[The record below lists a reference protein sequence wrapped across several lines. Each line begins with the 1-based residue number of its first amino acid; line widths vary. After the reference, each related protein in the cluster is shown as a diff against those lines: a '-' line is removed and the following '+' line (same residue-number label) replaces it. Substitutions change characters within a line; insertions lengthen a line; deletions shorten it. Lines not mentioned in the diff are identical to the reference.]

1 MKNIA
6 AVFFFLVFSAT
17 IFGQTANMDVSKVG
31 PKTTRIDK
39 ARYAQ
44 IYYVSQKNGSDKK
57 GDGTEANPWETVFH
71 ALNSVKGESENHHI
85 AVFVAEGDYSKAT
98 VVMKQYVDLFGGFS
112 PATWERDI
120 YKYSTVLDGRNAR
133 RVVMGADNAMLDGFT
148 VKNGLSRSHGGGI
161 LCDDSAPTIS
171 NCFIVNNYALEPGNF
186 DNQRI
191 HQHGNDGGGVACLFD
206 ATPVIENN
214 LFYNNRTSI
223 GDGGALSF
231 YGWSRKRHGT
241 DRRIENNFMVGYV
254 RPTVKNNVF
263 VENTAGV
270 NDIYRTR
277 SSNGGAISCSH
288 EARPIIENNIVASN
302 RAKGNSDAGGIYAEY
317 FSYPT
322 IKDNWITGNISD
334 DDGGGIYIMRLSDA
348 HVTDN
353 FIAGN
358 WTKGGGVGGV
368 RLSKEGRAQITGN
381 VIVNAQS
388 GGGVQCVDSY
398 MELKNNII
406 MNNLGSYSIWFT
418 DTFSYFK
425 PSVVEDNIVRGN
437 KGKLRIENKDPNQI
451 TLRDNNFDESVPGSG
466 NVSQSVNID
475 EKSLSGSIKN
485 MSFDGNKYQTVLIA
499 GEKLNTKEV
508 EGHVIRIGEF
518 WSVIAKAE
526 NGKIYIWGNALER
539 SDKAG
544 KFEILSDYRIQK

>member
-1 MKNIA
+1 MKKIA
-6 AVFFFLVFSAT
+6 AALFFLAFSVL
-17 IFGQTANMDVSKVG
+17 IFGQTANMNVSKVG
-31 PKTTRIDK
+31 PKTVQIDNSH
-39 ARYAQ
+39 YAQ
-44 IYYVSQKNGSDKK
+44 VYYVSQKTGSDKK
-57 GDGTEANPWETVFH
+57 GDGTKVNPWQSVFH
-71 ALNSVKGESENHHI
+71 ALNSVKGETENHRI
-85 AVFVAEGDYSKAT
+85 AVFVAEGNYSEAT
-98 VVMKQYVDLFGGFS
+98 VMMKEYVDLFGGFN
-112 PATWERDI
+112 PDNWERDI

-133 RVVMGADNAMLDGFT
+133 RVVLGADNSELDGFT
-148 VKNGLSRSHGGGI
+148 VKNGMSRSHGGGI
-161 LCDDSAPTIS
+161 LCNDTAPQIS
-171 NCFIVNNYALEPGNF
+171 NCFIVDNYALEPADF

-191 HQHGNDGGGVACLFD
+191 HQHGNDGGGVACLYD

-254 RPTVKNNVF
+254 RPVVKNNVF
-263 VENTAGV
+263 VENTAGI
-270 NDIYRTR
+270 NDIYNTR
-277 SSNGGAISCSH
+277 SSNGGGISCSH

-358 WTKGGGVGGV
+358 WTMGGGVGGV
-368 RLSKEGRAQITGN
+368 RLSKEGRAQISGN
-381 VIVNAQS
+381 VIVNGPS

-406 MNNLGSYSIWFT
+406 MNNLGKYSILFT

-425 PSVVEDNIVRGN
+425 PSLVEGNIVRGN
-437 KGKLRIENKDPNQI
+437 KGKLIIENKDPNQI
-451 TLRDNNFDESVPGSG
+451 TFRNNNFDESVPGSG
-466 NVSQSVNID
+466 NVNKPVNIN
-475 EKSLSGSIKN
+475 EKGLSGSIKE
-485 MSFDGNKYQTVLIA
+485 MSFDGNKYQTILNI
-499 GEKLNTKEV
+499 GENLNPRNV

-518 WSVIAKAE
+518 WSVVAKAE
-526 NGKIYIWGNALER
+526 NNKIFIWGNAKER
-539 SDKAG
+539 SDKSG
-544 KFEILSDYRIQK
+544 QYEILSDYSIKK